1 MLSIKNILV
10 ATDFSDCSSSALDYG
25 RDMARRFGARLHVIH
40 NVEIMPPDLAG
51 MGGFVAA
58 VPQLQADLEQAA
70 RHQLEATVTDDDRR
84 EMGATTALVT
94 GETTS
99 HAIIDYAA
107 ESGIDLIVIGT
118 HGRRGLS
125 HVVMGSVAEKIVRT
139 APCPV
144 LTVRVY
150 SRPSAK

>member
-10 ATDFSDCSSSALDYG
+10 ATDFSECSDSALDYG
-25 RDMARRFGARLHVIH
+25 RDMARRFGAKLHVIH

-58 VPQLQADLEQAA
+58 VPQLQADLEKAA
-70 RHQLEATVTDDDRR
+70 GHQLEAAGADDRR
-84 EMGATTALVT
+84 DLGAKTALVT

-99 HAIIDYAA
+99 HAIIDYAK